1 MTTPHA
7 TAVID
12 LGLLAE
18 NVRSLRERTGTALM
32 AVVKADA
39 YGHGLVPCAQ
49 AALAGGA
56 SWLATALLSEAI
68 ALRDAG
74 EIGRAHV

>member
-1 MTTPHA
+1 MIQITDSHRFNAMTTPHA

-18 NVRSLRERTGTALM
+18 NVRSLRERSGTALM

-39 YGHGLVPCAQ
+39 YGHGLVPSAQ
-49 AALAGGA
+49 AG
-56 SWLATALLSEAI
+56 LSM
-68 ALRDAG
+68 R
-74 EIGRAHV
+74 